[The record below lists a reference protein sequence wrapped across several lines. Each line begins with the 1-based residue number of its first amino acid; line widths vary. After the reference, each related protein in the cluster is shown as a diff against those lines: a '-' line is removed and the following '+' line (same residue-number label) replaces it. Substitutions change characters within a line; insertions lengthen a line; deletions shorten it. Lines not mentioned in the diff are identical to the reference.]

1 MSKVEDLTAWVAD
14 RRADIVADL
23 TAFVFQETPSD
34 DKALPDSGLA
44 WVEDWPSNRLGE
56 PDTRR
61 QVDGGQFGDTLVLD
75 YESGNESDSW
85 ITALAHYDTVWP
97 RGTLIEWQPRLE
109 GDRFT
114 GPGAFD
120 MKGGLVQFVWALK
133 PSEALGLSRPNVRLV
148 LNGDEEVG
156 SPASRSVI
164 EEEAPHGDAVLVF
177 EPSANGALKTSR
189 KASASSK
196 STSEAGKPTPD
207 WTRNL
212 E

>member
-1 MSKVEDLTAWVAD
+1 MSNVEDLTAWVAD

-34 DKALPDSGLA
+34 DKALLDSGLA
-44 WVEDWPSNRLGE
+44 WVEDWLSNRLGE

-133 PSEALGLSRPNVRLV
+133 SSDRPGPLTPQRATRAQRRRGSRQPGIKIGYRRRSAPWRRSTRVRTQ
-148 LNGDEEVG
+148 
-156 SPASRSVI
+156 R
-164 EEEAPHGDAVLVF
+164 
-177 EPSANGALKTSR
+177 
-189 KASASSK
+189 
-196 STSEAGKPTPD
+196 
-207 WTRNL
+207 
-212 E
+212 